1 MFLIGV
7 KQKGVQ
13 QLKRESFIHLQE
25 EKKEKKL
32 YESHLFHNR
41 KQWHACPVA
50 NIFFLI
56 HILLIHLQETAD
68 MPTMPFGI

>member
-25 EKKEKKL
+25 EKKEKNL
-32 YESHLFHNR
+32 TNLTCSTIGNNGML
-41 KQWHACPVA
+41 V
-50 NIFFLI
+50 L
-56 HILLIHLQETAD
+56 
-68 MPTMPFGI
+68 